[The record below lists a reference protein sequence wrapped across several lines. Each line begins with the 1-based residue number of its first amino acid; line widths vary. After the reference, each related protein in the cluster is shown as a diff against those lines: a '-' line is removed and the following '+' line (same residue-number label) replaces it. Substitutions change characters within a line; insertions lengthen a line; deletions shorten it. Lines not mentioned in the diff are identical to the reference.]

1 MNKKWIPTII
11 LWAIG
16 LVFFLP
22 LYWLFASSLKS
33 DLEITQFPPTFWPH
47 TLEWS
52 NYPKIWEAL
61 KFSTTFTNS
70 IIVSVSCTALVVVF
84 SSMAGYAFS
93 KKQFMGK
100 NALFIL
106 LIATMTVPPTVL
118 LLPIY
123 FIITKIG
130 LYDSLASLILP
141 FGVTV
146 FGIFFTKQYI
156 DDVPTEMLEAARI
169 DGSGEFRL
177 FFQIVLP
184 LIKPAITTLTIIEFV
199 HNWNSFTMPLVLL
212 QSEDKFTIPLRLALL
227 AQENIAIPWSRI
239 LAANVLS
246 LIPVLILFLSVQK
259 QFVKGLMAGAV
270 KG

>member
-1 MNKKWIPTII
+1 MKKNWLSSIV
-11 LWAIG
+11 LWALG
-16 LVFFLP
+16 LIFFLP
-22 LYWLFASSLKS
+22 LYWLFVSSLKS
-33 DLEITQFPPTFWPH
+33 DSEITRFPPTFWPEH
-47 TLEWS
+47 LEWS
-52 NYPKIWEAL
+52 NYPEIWEAL
-61 KFSTTFTNS
+61 KFGTTFMNSMIVTISTTALIVIFT
-70 IIVSVSCTALVVVF
+70 
-84 SSMAGYAFS
+84 SMAGYAFA
-93 KKQFMGK
+93 KKQFFGK
-100 NALFIL
+100 NVLFIA

-118 LLPIY
+118 LLPLY
-123 FIITKIG
+123 FIITKMGI
-130 LYDSLASLILP
+130 YDSLISLIVP
-141 FGVTV
+141 FSVTV

-177 FFQIVLP
+177 FYQIVLP
-184 LIKPAITTLTIIEFV
+184 LIKPAIITLIIVEFV

-227 AQENIAIPWSRI
+227 AQESIAIPWSRI

>member
-1 MNKKWIPTII
+1 M
-11 LWAIG
+11 
-16 LVFFLP
+16 
-22 LYWLFASSLKS
+22 
-33 DLEITQFPPTFWPH
+33 
-47 TLEWS
+47 
-52 NYPKIWEAL
+52 
-61 KFSTTFTNS
+61 
-70 IIVSVSCTALVVVF
+70 
-84 SSMAGYAFS
+84 
-93 KKQFMGK
+93 
-100 NALFIL
+100 
-106 LIATMTVPPTVL
+106 IATMTVPPTVL
-118 LLPIY
+118 LLPLY
-123 FIITKIG
+123 FIITKMGI
-130 LYDSLASLILP
+130 YDSLISLIVP
-141 FGVTV
+141 FSVTV

-177 FFQIVLP
+177 FYQIVLP
-184 LIKPAITTLTIIEFV
+184 LIKPAIITLIIVEFV

-227 AQENIAIPWSRI
+227 AQESIAIPWSRI